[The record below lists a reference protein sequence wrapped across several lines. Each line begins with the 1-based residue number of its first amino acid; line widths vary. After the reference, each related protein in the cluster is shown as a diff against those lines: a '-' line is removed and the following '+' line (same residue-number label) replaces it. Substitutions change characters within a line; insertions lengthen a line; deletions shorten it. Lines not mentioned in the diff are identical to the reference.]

1 MKQGALLELQLTVTL
16 KEQVQLV
23 YVEGTHW

>member
-1 MKQGALLELQLTVTL
+1 MKQGDLLELQLTVTL

-23 YVEGTHW
+23 YAKGTHW